1 MQYALCILAIYTCV
15 LLWRPLGIRYTYDD
29 YELTTVLG
37 IVTIA
42 NSLYKPTLSDSPSIL
57 Q

>member
-1 MQYALCILAIYTCV
+1 MQYALCILAIYICV
-15 LLWRPLGIRYTYDD
+15 LLWRLLGIRYTYDD